1 MIFINVKVSI
11 ILFLIVLSFFNNL
24 LKTYDNLKQLNKD
37 IDTLCFLVQVDNN
50 IKIDKPF
57 LSHIKTLYK
66 YFIYFIFFYNI
77 EEPLSIV
84 DVMNY

>member
-1 MIFINVKVSI
+1 MIYINLKISI

-24 LKTYDNLKQLNKD
+24 LKSYDNLKQLNKE
-37 IDTLCFLVQVDNN
+37 IEVECFLAQIDNN
-50 IKIDKPF
+50 IEIEKPF

-77 EEPLSIV
+77 EEPLSII

>member
-1 MIFINVKVSI
+1 MIYINLKVSI

-24 LKTYDNLKQLNKD
+24 IKTFDNLKQLNKE
-37 IDTLCFLVQVDNN
+37 IDALCFLVQVDNS
-50 IKIDKPF
+50 IEVDKPF

-66 YFIYFIFFYNI
+66 YIVYFIFFYNI
-77 EEPLSIV
+77 EEPLSII